1 MSEKT
6 IYDGFGA
13 FDLGINSGIA
23 PQLLPKNQLAYA
35 TDATMRGDF
44 VVNRP
49 ARKLMA
55 LQGTSIPLSL
65 FHGACSYQAD
75 SGEESIMLAAGG
87 KLYQIIP
94 SADTAQVSDQT
105 GATGGQSD
113 TAIQNW
119 LFQGE
124 NFIIW
129 NDGQNLPIFWDGTS
143 ARRSLGKQY
152 TDIGTIIDP
161 VNAPALGASIVVTLA
176 STPNLPFPQVAQ
188 LLMLDGT
195 GKALANNG
203 AYYEVRLGS
212 GAILANV
219 TDIYDTHGV
228 VHPAGTPI
236 QSIPKNIG
244 YVMAN
249 AGSYAV
255 QIGTSP
261 PFTITYSIRINLT
274 LSSTVGL
281 AVGTKVVATNG
292 TQSQKV
298 LSISGNDVVL
308 EIEQVTLNVGGGG
321 VPPSFSILAGT
332 LVQLFNNNLPSTT
345 VGVLAADLTA
355 PFAGDIVQIT
365 LSQPYV
371 GPSGAIVW
379 IDNAQYSIVP
389 ITTSSN
395 QVTITNKTDGT
406 GLTLLN
412 GILRTLPELPAGR
425 MGAYGEGRIWMSA
438 INGIEFL
445 ASDIVGGSS
454 GSQPY
459 NGRDAILKVTENT
472 FLLSGNFKVTGD
484 AGTIAAMIFPAMLD
498 TSMGQGPLQ
507 VFCTNLVFSCQT
519 PVDAT
524 TWQDLTNPILP
535 VALRGAGGTGQ
546 DAVILANADTI
557 FRSGDNQIR
566 SMLLAR
572 LDFNKWGNTP
582 ISHEVDRVVNF
593 EDETLMPYCSGIE
606 FDNRVLITCDPTSTE
621 YGVVWAGLLALNLDP
636 LSSIAGKSQSIW
648 EGRWSGLNILKL
660 IRFKNSSRAFALALG
675 ATNLIEL
682 WELLSSGVLELDS
695 GTTSITWSVET
706 PMMFLNTKGK
716 GMFDL
721 VNLTN
726 GELYISDL
734 LPNSTIHIDVE
745 YRPDYYESGW
755 FTWHG
760 FNVTTDANT
769 QQYRTRVGLGSPS
782 VKDCIPFTN
791 IPARTGRWFQLR
803 ITVTGHCKLMGG
815 LFSAEIAP
823 QAEFPKPLCT

>member
-13 FDLGINSGIA
+13 FDLGINSGMA
-23 PQLLPKNQLAYA
+23 PQLLPKNQLAFA

-44 VVNRP
+44 VQNRP
-49 ARKLMA
+49 ARKLMT
-55 LQGTSIPLSL
+55 LQGTNIPLSL
-65 FHGACSYQAD
+65 FHGACGYQAD
-75 SGEESIMLAAGG
+75 SGVESIMLAAGG
-87 KLYQIIP
+87 KLYQITP
-94 SADTAQVSDQT
+94 SEDTADVSDQT
-105 GATGGQSD
+105 GATGGQST
-113 TAIQNW
+113 TAYQHW
-119 LFQGE
+119 LWQGE
-124 NFIIW
+124 NFVIW
-129 NDGQNLPIFWDGTS
+129 DDGQNLPIFWDGTS
-143 ARRSLGKQY
+143 SRRSLGEQY
-152 TDIGTIIDP
+152 TDIGTIQDN
-161 VNAPALGASIVVTLA
+161 VNAPALGASIVVTL
-176 STPNLPFPQVAQ
+176 TGIPNLPFPQVAQ

-203 AYYEVRLGS
+203 AYYEVRLGGGS
-212 GAILANV
+212 NQANV

-228 VHPAGTPI
+228 VHPTGSQI
-236 QSIPKNIG
+236 LSIPQNIG

-255 QIGTSP
+255 VTGTT

-274 LSSTVGL
+274 LSSTSGI
-281 AVGTKVVATNG
+281 AIGTKVIATSATTN
-292 TQSQKV
+292 QKV
-298 LSISGNDVVL
+298 LSLSGNDVTL
-308 EIEQVTLNVGGGG
+308 EIKQVTLNVGGGG
-321 VPPSFSILAGT
+321 LPPSYSILAGT
-332 LVQLFNNNLPSTT
+332 LVKLFNNTLPSTI
-345 VGVLAADLTA
+345 VGVLAADLIA
-355 PFAGDIVQIT
+355 PYAGDIVQIT
-365 LSQPYV
+365 LEQPYV
-371 GPSGAIVW
+371 GTPGAIVW
-379 IDNAQYSIVP
+379 IEGAQYSIVP
-389 ITTSSN
+389 ILASSN

-406 GLTLLN
+406 GLTIKN

-425 MGAYGEGRIWMSA
+425 MGAYGEGRIWISA

-445 ASDIVGGSS
+445 ASDIVGGAS

-484 AGTIAAMIFPAMLD
+484 AGTIAAMVFPAMLD

-535 VALRGAGGTGQ
+535 VALRGAGGSGQ
-546 DAVILANADTI
+546 DGVILVNADTI
-557 FRSGDNQIR
+557 FRANDNQIR

-582 ISHEVDRVVNF
+582 ISHEVERVIND
-593 EDETLMPYCSGIE
+593 EDTTLMAYCRGIE
-606 FDNRVLITCDPTSTE
+606 FDNRALITCDPLSTA
-621 YGVVWAGLLALNLDP
+621 YGVVWQGLLSLNLDP

-648 EGRWSGLNILKL
+648 EGRWTGLNVLQL
-660 IRFKNSSRAFALALG
+660 IRFKNSNRAFALALG

-682 WELLSSGVLELDS
+682 WELLPSGVLELDS
-695 GTTSITWSVET
+695 GTTSITWSFET

-734 LPNSTIHIDVE
+734 LPNSTIHIKVE

-755 FTWHG
+755 FLWHE
-760 FNVTTDANT
+760 FYVTTDANT
-769 QQYRTRVGLGSPS
+769 QQYRTRVGLGSP
-782 VKDCIPFTN
+782 KIADKIPFTN
-791 IPARTGRWFQLR
+791 TPARVGRWFQLK
-803 ITVTGHCKLMGG
+803 ITVTGHCRLMGG

-823 QAEFPKPLCT
+823 QIEFPKPLCT